1 MFIAA
6 FTKFCPCRR
15 LKVAVGVVMGCRLDR
30 QVIGVDSSKK
40 PVIFV
45 FSIVSVFG
53 AQCTS
58 GAISMEAQRPELE
71 ADYSP

>member
-1 MFIAA
+1 M
-6 FTKFCPCRR
+6 
-15 LKVAVGVVMGCRLDR
+15 VMGCRLDR

-40 PVIFV
+40 PMIFV